1 MEEDDPQRFVSS
13 GGRSHQSS
21 PSQSPRMGLM
31 MTRGESQGSGASGA
45 SGASPSLKRRASI
58 VAAKSFKSDRE
69 SEKKQVEARRFFER
83 WLLRKV
89 FCVLFFFWGSDANPM
104 LKMFPFEWVENMK
117 KPQEPASKSNYEI
130 F

>member
-1 MEEDDPQRFVSS
+1 
-13 GGRSHQSS
+13 
-21 PSQSPRMGLM
+21 M

-69 SEKKQVEARRFFER
+69 SEKKQVEARRFFKR
-83 WLLRKV
+83 WFLWTV
-89 FCVLFFFWGSDANPM
+89 FCVLFFFGSDANPM
-104 LKMFPFEWVENMK
+104 LKMSPFEWVEDMK
-117 KPQEPASKSNYEI
+117 KLQEPASKSNYEI